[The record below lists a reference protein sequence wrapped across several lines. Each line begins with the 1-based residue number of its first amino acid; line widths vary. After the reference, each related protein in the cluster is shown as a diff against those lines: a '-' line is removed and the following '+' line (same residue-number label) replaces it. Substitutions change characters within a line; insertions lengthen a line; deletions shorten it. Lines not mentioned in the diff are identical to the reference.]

1 MNLFGLLFAGAGA
14 VVFYFGF
21 AQFKKVQFIEN
32 IPTSKVRS
40 IAMGLVELKGKAIKA
55 AEELASPVSKTNCV
69 YYEYKIEEWRKSGKS
84 SEWRDIYRETKVVP
98 FYLQDDTGKVL
109 VDLNG
114 VEAQNVKSNWF
125 IRKQPNMLGVIFQ
138 KSVSYEDGQK
148 VEEKEMS
155 ETSFLSAMSVLANSA
170 RYSNSRLRFTEHLI
184 PSGADIYLL
193 GNAASNGAAH
203 LQNQD
208 GIIVKKG
215 SSEPFIVSTE
225 LEKKLT
231 GSMKLTAFAILGFGA
246 IFILVGAWLLI
257 K

>member
-1 MNLFGLLFAGAGA
+1 MNLFGLIFAGAGA

-40 IAMGLVELKGKAIKA
+40 IAVGLVELKGKVIKA
-55 AEELASPVSKTNCV
+55 ADELASPVSKTSCV

-84 SEWRDIYRETKVVP
+84 SEWRDIYHETKVVP
-98 FYLQDDTGKVL
+98 FHLQDDTGKVL

-114 VEAQNVKSNWF
+114 VEAQNIKVNWF
-125 IRKQPNMLGVIFQ
+125 IRKQPSILGAIFQ
-138 KSVSYEDGQK
+138 KSANYEDGQK

-155 ETSFLSAMSVLANSA
+155 EQNFLSAISILANSA
-170 RYSNSRLRFTEHLI
+170 RYSNSRLRFTEKII
-184 PSGADIYLL
+184 PSDGDIYLL
-193 GNAASNGAAH
+193 GNATSTGAAH

-208 GIIVKKG
+208 GLVIKKG
-215 SSEPFIVSTE
+215 TNEPFIVSTE

-231 GSMKLTAFAILGFGA
+231 GSMKLMAFAMLGFAA